1 MEMVKLK
8 VPESLREEHEVFIDG
23 LKSRSTSKDETGVE
37 LRRLLK
43 LLEPHVE
50 KEDELVLPLLGAL
63 QGMAEGLPLES
74 PSAVMRSY
82 EKYAGQ
88 YVNMFAE
95 HLPIRQALKRA
106 KTAASRERHEDVVE
120 ILDALAHHS
129 RVEEEVLYPAA
140 LLIGKSV
147 LQPPS
152 GTQGDTES
160 TGGLSYFAL
169 DYDAPMSIVRRTLM
183 VRHHDIEE
191 MLSEVEDLVERG
203 KQRVAVSLLNVATP
217 LILRSAVEE
226 EARVMRV
233 VMQKNKSRNQR
244 SVAIAR
250 EHRDIVD
257 FLKHR
262 LPALGKSPE
271 EAGPRI
277 MEFVKAMRN
286 HLAEEE
292 AVEFPLAASDQ

>member
-1 MEMVKLK
+1 MGMVKLK
-8 VPESLREEHEVFIDG
+8 VPESLREEHEAFIDG
-23 LKSRSTSKDETGVE
+23 LKSRSKSKGETGVA

-63 QGMAEGLPLES
+63 QGMADGLPFENPS
-74 PSAVMRSY
+74 PVMRSY

-88 YVNMFAE
+88 YANMFAE

-106 KTAASRERHEDVVE
+106 KTAARREGHEDIVE

-140 LLIGKSV
+140 LLIGKAA

-152 GTQGDTES
+152 ATPGDTES

-169 DYDAPMSIVRRTLM
+169 DYDAPMSVVRRTLM
-183 VRHHDIEE
+183 MRHHDIEE
-191 MLSEVEDLVERG
+191 MLSEVEDLVQKG

-217 LILRSAVEE
+217 LVLRSAVEE

-233 VMQKNKSRNQR
+233 VMQKNKNRNQR
-244 SVAIAR
+244 SVAITR

-257 FLKHR
+257 FLKHQ
-262 LPALGKSPE
+262 LPALAKSPE
-271 EAGPRI
+271 EAGPKI
-277 MEFVKAMRN
+277 MEFVKVMRK

-292 AVEFPLAASDQ
+292 DVEFPLAASEQ

>member
-1 MEMVKLK
+1 MVKLK
-8 VPESLREEHEVFIDG
+8 VPESLREEHEAFVDG
-23 LKSRSTSKDETGVE
+23 LKSRSTSKDETGVA

-63 QGMAEGLPLES
+63 QGMAAGRS
-74 PSAVMRSY
+74 PDSPTTTMRSY

-88 YVNMFAE
+88 YASMFAE
-95 HLPIRQALKRA
+95 HEPIRQALKRA
-106 KTAASRERHEDVVE
+106 RTAARKEGHEDVVE

-140 LLIGKSV
+140 LLIGKAA

-152 GTQGDTES
+152 ATPGETES
-160 TGGLSYFAL
+160 IGGMSYFAL
-169 DYDAPMSIVRRTLM
+169 DYDAPMSVVRKTLM

-191 MLSEVEDLVERG
+191 MLSEVDDLVQRG
-203 KQRVAVSLLNVATP
+203 KPRVAVSLLNVATP

-233 VMQKNKSRNQR
+233 VMQKNKSRSQR

-250 EHRDIVD
+250 EHRTIVD

-262 LPALGKSPE
+262 LPELGKSPE
-271 EAGPRI
+271 GAGPRVL
-277 MEFVKAMRN
+277 EFVKLMRN
-286 HLAEEE
+286 HLSEEE
-292 AVEFPLAASDQ
+292 QVEFPLAASEE